1 MPTYIMLTTLT
12 SEGAHT
18 VHANPD
24 RLTALA
30 DEVAKFGCKVVAEYA
45 VLGQYDFVTVVEAP
59 DNETVA
65 HLSVD
70 LGSRGTA
77 RTQTLPAIS
86 LDAAHHEAE
95 GSRPARPVAESPST
109 RSARRPEPGRPP
121 PDGAVS
127 VAVRAGLRGVATSR
141 ARTAASAGSS
151 KWFTGL
157 SVRLKWW
164 HSILAQART
173 VRS

>member
-30 DEVAKFGCKVVAEYA
+30 DEVTKFGCKVVAEYA
-45 VLGQYDFVTVVEAP
+45 VLGQYDFVTIVEAP

-70 LGSRGTA
+70 LGSRGTV

-86 LDAAHHEAE
+86 LDELMTKLK
-95 GSRPARPVAESPST
+95 GPDQL
-109 RSARRPEPGRPP
+109 GR
-121 PDGAVS
+121 
-127 VAVRAGLRGVATSR
+127 
-141 ARTAASAGSS
+141 
-151 KWFTGL
+151 
-157 SVRLKWW
+157 
-164 HSILAQART
+164 
-173 VRS
+173 